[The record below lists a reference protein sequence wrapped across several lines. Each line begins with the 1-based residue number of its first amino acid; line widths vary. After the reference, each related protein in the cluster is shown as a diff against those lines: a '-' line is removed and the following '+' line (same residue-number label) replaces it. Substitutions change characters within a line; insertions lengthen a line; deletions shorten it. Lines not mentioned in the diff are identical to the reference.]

1 MQIHVYSVKSIYYI
15 IYCLLKNVHICKL
28 SVITEMTSKPAIRKA
43 LDFAKAKR
51 HDHVI
56 RAEIEYIELKK
67 TTDLLKDNNKKQVS
81 ITRVNAETCDCICFS

>member
-1 MQIHVYSVKSIYYI
+1 
-15 IYCLLKNVHICKL
+15 
-28 SVITEMTSKPAIRKA
+28 MTSKPAIRKA
-43 LDFAKAKR
+43 LDFAKEKR